1 MNDPAAINRIA
12 NEQSPSDPV
21 YRAIVGLDVERSTD
35 RRNLVKV
42 EMRRT
47 YHDLTRSALEKTG
60 ISPQQYD
67 LWDRGDGVAV
77 LIRPDDAVPQPLL
90 LIKLIPTLAA
100 LLAMHNSSVTK
111 PELRLRMRVVIHAGN
126 VHGDPNGFF
135 GEALDVAFR
144 LLDSR
149 RLKETL
155 RETTASP
162 LVLVVSQEI
171 YDNVVYQGHVDPD
184 TYEQSINVHVGGRLR
199 RGWVHIP
206 PSPDDDPDDRPAL
219 NSGASCVSQA
229 ASATL
234 WLVRYGTPCAPG
246 PVYRALWHPG
256 SKHGRPAA
264 RLFR

>member
-126 VHGDPNGFF
+126 VHGDP
-135 GEALDVAFR
+135 
-144 LLDSR
+144 
-149 RLKETL
+149 
-155 RETTASP
+155 
-162 LVLVVSQEI
+162 
-171 YDNVVYQGHVDPD
+171 
-184 TYEQSINVHVGGRLR
+184 VHVGGRLR

-229 ASATL
+229 SSATL
-234 WLVRYGTPCAPG
+234 WGVRYGTPCAPG
-246 PVYRALWHPG
+246 SVYRALWHPG
-256 SKHGRPAA
+256 PKHGRPAA